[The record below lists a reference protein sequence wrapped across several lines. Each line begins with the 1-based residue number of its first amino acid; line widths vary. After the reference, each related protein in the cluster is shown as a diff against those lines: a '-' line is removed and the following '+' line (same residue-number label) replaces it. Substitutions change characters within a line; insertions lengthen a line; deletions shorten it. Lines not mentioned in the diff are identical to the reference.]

1 MLAQCKH
8 AELPVGY
15 HELLLTGSITIF
27 VVHCQVPAILNQS
40 YQDFVVKIRE
50 EKVVGLLTKELI
62 KAGILYKTI
71 PLTVDITDGWI
82 PSVKY
87 QS

>member
-1 MLAQCKH
+1 MEAQGKH
-8 AELPVGY
+8 AELPGGY

-50 EKVVGLLTKELI
+50 EKVLVFSQK
-62 KAGILYKTI
+62 
-71 PLTVDITDGWI
+71 
-82 PSVKY
+82 S
-87 QS
+87 